1 MAEAGKPIGGQKH
14 AQDPGS
20 DRHACDLLIRNGRI
34 LTLDADRRIVP
45 VGAIAI
51 AGHRIAGIGAESEIV
66 RRFHARRVLDA
77 AGAQVHPGF
86 IDGHFHVNQHSAR
99 GFNRLL
105 ATRTNGR
112 VNFADWK
119 AALQDDDEY
128 ASSALACLDL
138 LQHGYTGFVDGGTAF
153 SPDAV
158 ADAARATGIRGWVAD
173 PYLWDRRELMDH
185 VPSLISRSLEDRA
198 PFDTDRAL
206 RRLGAELRRNSDPDA
221 LVRGYVAL
229 YGLGTA
235 SDELQRAAKDCA
247 NRHRVALIQH
257 VGYTARMTSAEE
269 AQQGRPAIVRLAEL
283 GILGDTSTLVHV
295 NVVRNGEIRPLAESG
310 SSVVW
315 CPVGFLLHAAP
326 EGVRSR
332 VAELHGAGVNIGLGT
347 DSAADCAVGD
357 IGCLARHAAAQSGW
371 DVSPDSLLEMMTIR
385 AARSIAAQDEVG
397 SLEVGKRADVVI
409 RRSDAAEAQP
419 GMDDAHH
426 LAVLGRAASVDTVIV
441 DGRIV
446 LRKGHST
453 LVDEHVVFAD
463 VKASVER
470 MLGRLGLR

>member
-173 PYLWDRRELMDH
+173 PYLWDRRESWTRAEPH
-185 VPSLISRSLEDRA
+185 QSIPGGSSPVRYRSRPATAWRRIA
-198 PFDTDRAL
+198 P
-206 RRLGAELRRNSDPDA
+206 ELRSGRA
-221 LVRGYVAL
+221 RARVRGL

-269 AQQGRPAIVRLAEL
+269 AQQGRPAIVRLA
-283 GILGDTSTLVHV
+283 SW
-295 NVVRNGEIRPLAESG
+295 A
-310 SSVVW
+310 SS
-315 CPVGFLLHAAP
+315 
-326 EGVRSR
+326 ETR
-332 VAELHGAGVNIGLGT
+332 
-347 DSAADCAVGD
+347 
-357 IGCLARHAAAQSGW
+357 
-371 DVSPDSLLEMMTIR
+371 
-385 AARSIAAQDEVG
+385 
-397 SLEVGKRADVVI
+397 
-409 RRSDAAEAQP
+409 RRSF
-419 GMDDAHH
+419 M
-426 LAVLGRAASVDTVIV
+426 
-441 DGRIV
+441 
-446 LRKGHST
+446 
-453 LVDEHVVFAD
+453 
-463 VKASVER
+463 
-470 MLGRLGLR
+470 

>member
-158 ADAARATGIRGWVAD
+158 ADAARATGIRGWARRPDSGTVGSSWTTCRASSVD
-173 PYLWDRRELMDH
+173 PWRIEPRSIPIAPCDGLALSCAGTPIRTRSFAGTWRCTGSGQRR
-185 VPSLISRSLEDRA
+185 
-198 PFDTDRAL
+198 
-206 RRLGAELRRNSDPDA
+206 
-221 LVRGYVAL
+221 
-229 YGLGTA
+229 
-235 SDELQRAAKDCA
+235 
-247 NRHRVALIQH
+247 
-257 VGYTARMTSAEE
+257 TSSC
-269 AQQGRPAIVRLAEL
+269 GPPRIVR
-283 GILGDTSTLVHV
+283 
-295 NVVRNGEIRPLAESG
+295 
-310 SSVVW
+310 
-315 CPVGFLLHAAP
+315 
-326 EGVRSR
+326 
-332 VAELHGAGVNIGLGT
+332 
-347 DSAADCAVGD
+347 
-357 IGCLARHAAAQSGW
+357 
-371 DVSPDSLLEMMTIR
+371 
-385 AARSIAAQDEVG
+385 IAIAW
-397 SLEVGKRADVVI
+397 L
-409 RRSDAAEAQP
+409 
-419 GMDDAHH
+419 
-426 LAVLGRAASVDTVIV
+426 
-441 DGRIV
+441 
-446 LRKGHST
+446 
-453 LVDEHVVFAD
+453 
-463 VKASVER
+463 
-470 MLGRLGLR
+470 